1 MQVDITQKQCVQ
13 AQQALRQLEK
23 AQAGSS
29 DLQSQ
34 LDRLQ
39 QNLHSQ
45 QQFVTSLE
53 ATIAGTNPGDTSHN
67 SNNNKVHKKI
77 AEKNL
82 VVKFQMVNWTYP
94 RLL

>member
-1 MQVDITQKQCVQ
+1 MQVDIIQKQCVQ
-13 AQQALRQLEK
+13 AQQALRQLEE

-39 QNLHSQ
+39 QSLHGQ

-53 ATIAGTNPGDTSHN
+53 ATIAGTNPGETSHG
-67 SNNNKVHKKI
+67 KVYSRKTI
-77 AEKNL
+77 N
-82 VVKFQMVNWTYP
+82 VVNI
-94 RLL
+94 

>member
-39 QNLHSQ
+39 QSLHSQ

-53 ATIAGTNPGDTSHN
+53 AAIAGTNPGENSHG
-67 SNNNKVHKKI
+67 KI
-77 AEKNL
+77 YSRQTIN
-82 VVKFQMVNWTYP
+82 
-94 RLL
+94 RLCIHVLLS

>member
-1 MQVDITQKQCVQ
+1 MSWIACVLVQVDIIEKQCMQ
-13 AQQALRQLEK
+13 AQQAMRQLEE

-39 QNLHSQ
+39 QSLHSQ
-45 QQFVTSLE
+45 QQFVISLE
-53 ATIAGTNPGDTSHN
+53 ATIAGTNPGGTSN
-67 SNNNKVHKKI
+67 GRFYK
-77 AEKNL
+77 L
-82 VVKFQMVNWTYP
+82 TQD